1 MQLVNILLF
10 IIQIPVYV
18 LAIALKLAKY
28 LLYLPVNILESI
40 YLYLKAYIAIFKH
53 EYASNRKLRQA

>member
-28 LLYLPVNILESI
+28 LLYLPLNILELI
-40 YLYLKAYIAIFKH
+40 YCFFKLYKAIFKR
-53 EYASNRKLRQA
+53 EYASESQTEAR

>member
-18 LAIALKLAKY
+18 FAIAFKLVKA
-28 LLYLPVNILESI
+28 LLYMPVNILELI
-40 YLYLKAYIAIFKH
+40 YCFFKLYTAIFKH
-53 EYASNRKLRQA
+53 EYASNRKRRQA

>member
-10 IIQIPVYV
+10 IIQMPIYV
-18 LAIALKLAKY
+18 LAIAFKLAKY

-40 YLYLKAYIAIFKH
+40 YLYLKVYRAIFNQ
-53 EYASNRKLRQA
+53 EYASNRKRRQA